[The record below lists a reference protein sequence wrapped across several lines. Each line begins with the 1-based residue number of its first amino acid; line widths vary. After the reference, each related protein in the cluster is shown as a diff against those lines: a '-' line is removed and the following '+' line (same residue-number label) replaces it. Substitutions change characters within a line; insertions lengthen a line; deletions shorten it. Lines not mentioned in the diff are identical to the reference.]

1 MKARF
6 FALAALVLGLASC
19 QNDFDGANVGVG
31 GEVDFQLA
39 VAAPEF
45 GATRADKD
53 GQNGH
58 DSAFGAIDYLSQAE
72 WDEVDLRYTLE
83 VYDYDPATK
92 TIGDAPVKDRMVKVL
107 DEYAPVVFD
116 LRLVPNRHYH
126 FVVFADFVVEG
137 STETPTVD
145 AQKYIGKHHIIGAT
159 LADITLNNDAINNEL
174 TDAYFATA
182 QFEIKNSAA
191 KDMILRRP
199 YGKVRVIATD
209 LHELNL
215 NVKAKSVKVEYTT
228 PNANAFNAVTG
239 EISGNGATTFTAIYN
254 NEYTAGYDALTT
266 TALNGTTRYSHMTL
280 STDYILATDE
290 QTPIHFTVT
299 VYEDEN
305 GEQPIKETAFSTDIP
320 VKRNH
325 LTTVIGNVLTT
336 ATEINVSIDDDFYGE
351 IKNNMVL
358 VSSADELQEAI
369 DAFENGQV
377 ILFDGNINGNVT
389 VLQKE
394 GVNVLIDGNDYKYD
408 GVITVNGNGRS
419 AGQETLTFRN
429 INFET
434 AGSDFTFISAPSKIN
449 SKYNYSHNVTVEN
462 CTFKGNHTVGCVSFT
477 GTYNF
482 VMREC
487 EADNVHSIAQF
498 QSCDNTVLV
507 EDIEVTNSKSGLSFG
522 NTAYPTL
529 RNASIEAIG
538 YGVRGEGNATRGN
551 LVLENVDI
559 DAYVP
564 VVIRKVT
571 TPGYTVNIDDE
582 STLVA
587 PGYHV
592 VFTKG
597 QDDATFE
604 APAVEFTVNGADEYN
619 VFPGDKR
626 FAYNRASLQ
635 SWLNNTNAGDNV
647 IYFAD
652 NIEGDVTVYQKEG
665 HNVVIDGN
673 YYEFAGTITIDGN
686 SRYTDETVLIKNVN
700 FVNDNDEEIS
710 FVEMNSTDGAVRYAH
725 NVTIEACTFTGGENS
740 VAAKFRQSHNITIKD
755 CAVVSGH
762 SLAQFYGCEN
772 ILIEGTTVNADR
784 GVSFGTSTIC
794 AVKGSTF
801 TAKSYGLRADGT
813 VATALN
819 LENVTITAEKPVIV
833 RKTNNAY
840 NVNFTGTN
848 ELNTTGYQVVFT
860 TGDDEAAFVAPT
872 SAFAVTGADDFKVFP
887 RDAETSG
894 YVYNADEL
902 NAALNN
908 PSISTIT
915 LQTGEYGTI
924 VAKSNKTIIGTPGA
938 KVDCVHLNGA
948 DNLTLKNINF
958 DAANAKVFCHKN
970 GNEVG
975 YANIFTATK
984 DNNPNKGAWGLVIDG
999 CTFSGDFQNNGVAI
1013 AFYDQ
1018 NRITG
1023 QSRDITIKNCT
1034 FEAINSVYHIYGY
1047 YFGGGEMN
1055 ILNNIFVT
1063 ETGGKNIYLGKYQSS
1078 VPVKVNGNTFMTA
1091 TSLENAMVL
1100 QDHSNY
1106 GVSIDASNNT
1116 FAN

>member
-1 MKARF
+1 M
-6 FALAALVLGLASC
+6 LGLASC

-39 VAAPEF
+39 VSAPEF
-45 GATRADKD
+45 GATRADND

-58 DSAFGAIDYLSQAE
+58 DSAFGAIDYLSE
-72 WDEVDLRYTLE
+72 TDWDNVDLRYSLE

-92 TIGDAPVKDRMVKVL
+92 TIGDIVKDRMVKVL
-107 DEYAPVVFD
+107 DKYEPVVFD

-126 FVVFADFVVEG
+126 FVVFADFVDEG
-137 STETPTVD
+137 ADDTPKVD
-145 AQKYIGKHHIIGAT
+145 VQATIGKHHIIGAT
-159 LADITLNNDAINNEL
+159 LADITLNADAINNEL

-215 NVKAKSVKVEYTT
+215 NVEATSVKVEYTA
-228 PNANAFNAVTG
+228 PNANKFNAVDGT
-239 EISGNGATTFTAIYN
+239 ISGEGATTFTAIYN
-254 NEYTAGYDALTT
+254 VADDVYSEYTEGYDAQTT
-266 TALNGTTRYSHMTL
+266 TALNGTVRQSHMTL

-290 QTPIHFTVT
+290 QAPIHFTVT
-299 VYEDEN
+299 VYD
-305 GEQPIKETAFSTDIP
+305 GEQIIKETAFSTDIP
-320 VKRNH
+320 VKRNY

-336 ATEINVSIDDDFYGE
+336 GTEINVTINDNFDGE
-351 IKNNMVL
+351 IENDIVL

-369 DAFENGQV
+369 DAFKNGQT

-394 GVNVLIDGNDYKYD
+394 GLNVVIDGNNYKYD
-408 GVITVNGNGRS
+408 GVITVNGGARANG
-419 AGQETLTFRN
+419 AETLTFRN

-434 AGSDFTFISAPSKIN
+434 SGSDFTFISAPSKIN
-449 SKYNYSHNVTVEN
+449 NKYNYSHNVTVEN

-507 EDIEVTNSKSGLSFG
+507 EDITVTNSKSGLSFG

-529 RNASIEAIG
+529 RNAVIEATG
-538 YGVRGEGNATRGN
+538 YGVRGDGNASRGN
-551 LVLENVDI
+551 LVLENIDI

-571 TPGYTVNIDDE
+571 TDGYTVNIDDE

-604 APAVEFTVNGADEYN
+604 APAVEFTVTGADEYN

-626 FAYNRASLQ
+626 FAYNSASLQ
-635 SWLNNTNAGDNV
+635 SWLDNTNAGENV
-647 IYFAD
+647 IDIAD
-652 NIEGDVTVYQKEG
+652 NIEGDVTVDQKEG
-665 HNVVIDGN
+665 HNVVINGN
-673 YYEFAGTITIDGN
+673 YYDFTGTITIDGN
-686 SRYTDETVLIKNVN
+686 SRYTAETVLIKNVN

-725 NVTIEACTFTGGENS
+725 NVTIEACTFTGGKNS

-819 LENVTITAEKPVIV
+819 LEDVTITAEKPVIV

-840 NVNFTGTN
+840 EVNFTGTN

-887 RDAETSG
+887 RDAATSG
-894 YVYNADEL
+894 YVYNVDEL

-938 KVDCVHLNGA
+938 KVDCVDLNGA

-958 DAANAKVFCHKN
+958 DAATAKM
-970 GNEVG
+970 G
-975 YANIFTATK
+975 YDGRGTAKQPANIISGSTSK
-984 DNNPNKGAWGLVIDG
+984 CNKGAHNLVIED
-999 CTFSGDFQNNGVAI
+999 CTFTGTFADGGVAI
-1013 AFYDQ
+1013 AFTDQ
-1018 NRITG
+1018 NRG
-1023 QSRDITIKNCT
+1023 GGGSGNITIKDCT
-1034 FEAINSVYHIYGY
+1034 FNTRGGYCDIYGHY
-1047 YFGGGEMN
+1047 TGDGRNGFGNFAIEGNEFNTEYLSGGN
-1055 ILNNIFVT
+1055 P
-1063 ETGGKNIYLGKYQSS
+1063 IYLGRYASS
-1078 VPVKVNGNTFMTA
+1078 APVVVKGNEFNNVTTLNEA
-1091 TSLENAMVL
+1091 VYL

-1106 GVSIDASNNT
+1106 GVSVDAANNT